1 VPVSQR
7 GAGREQRARRC
18 RAARRRRCPYGVRPD
33 PQGARLS
40 ERSPTKAKRLVDR
53 VLVGAVPALVVLAV
67 VVVLL
72 NVAPHPPLRAALVLV
87 GLAALA
93 AGGWCSLNFW
103 RCRHAQCLVMGPG
116 WLGFGVFC
124 FAEAGVGHSLIGGY
138 EQPAFLGILALAVAF
153 EAGWRSVKGTNAV
166 TLARP
171 LPAKEPM
178 L

>member
-1 VPVSQR
+1 MKTTTGQS
-7 GAGREQRARRC
+7 
-18 RAARRRRCPYGVRPD
+18 RPD
-33 PQGARLS
+33 VSAGIATPCGGGALCGW
-40 ERSPTKAKRLVDR
+40 SPPSLFADTKAKRLVDR
-53 VLVGAVPALVVLAV
+53 VIVGAVPALVVLAV
-67 VVVLL
+67 VVALL
-72 NVAPHPPLRAALVLV
+72 NVAPHLPLRAALVLV

-103 RCRHAQCLVMGPG
+103 RCRHAHCLVTGPG

-138 EQPAFLGILALAVAF
+138 EQPAFLGILALGVAF
-153 EAGWRSVKGTNAV
+153 EAGWRSVTGTNAV

>member
-1 VPVSQR
+1 MRTTTDQS
-7 GAGREQRARRC
+7 
-18 RAARRRRCPYGVRPD
+18 RPD
-33 PQGARLS
+33 VSAGVATHCGGSALCGW
-40 ERSPTKAKRLVDR
+40 SPPSLFADTRAKRLVDR
-53 VLVGAVPALVVLAV
+53 VVVGAVPALVVLAV
-67 VVVLL
+67 VVALL
-72 NVAPHPPLRAALVLV
+72 NVAPHLPLRAALVLV

-103 RCRHAQCLVMGPG
+103 RCRHAHCLVTGPG
-116 WLGFGVFC
+116 WLGFSVFC